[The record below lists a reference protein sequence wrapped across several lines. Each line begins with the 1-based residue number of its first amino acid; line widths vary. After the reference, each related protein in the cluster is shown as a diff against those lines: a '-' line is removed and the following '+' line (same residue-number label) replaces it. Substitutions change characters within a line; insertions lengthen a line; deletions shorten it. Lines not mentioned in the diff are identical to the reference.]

1 MKHLPCS
8 STLRGN
14 QMRDDM
20 EWQQMLQEREQLT
33 EEAFLRALNGVATQQ
48 DWRWLAGELGLTF
61 YTKEENY
68 VYI

>member
-1 MKHLPCS
+1 
-8 STLRGN
+8 
-14 QMRDDM
+14 M

-48 DWRWLAGELGLTF
+48 DWRWLACELGLTF